1 MPFTFEDL
9 LVYNDNIEMLQDN
22 PLENLNLA
30 FDIAE
35 RYLDIP
41 KMLDAEGELF
51 FSCFKGVIG

>member
-1 MPFTFEDL
+1 
-9 LVYNDNIEMLQDN
+9 MLQDN
-22 PLENLNLA
+22 PLDNLNLA

-51 FSCFKGVIG
+51 NLFFPMFIYRVSQKSVNISIHL

>member
-1 MPFTFEDL
+1 MNFESYFAPNL
-9 LVYNDNIEMLQDN
+9 LKTYYSISKMFQDN

-41 KMLDAEGELF
+41 KMLDAEGKHF
-51 FSCFKGVIG
+51 